1 MDDLTERALKLLRE
15 SPDLIEE
22 AEGGAPIWNSIAGNL
37 LATETGRRRW
47 ETEKALCE
55 ALRLIKRTRREE
67 DASAP
72 TRWRD
77 LDTTLI
83 AGEILCNMLEILSNT
98 LVALRRYLRAHIVQ

>member
-37 LATETGRRRW
+37 LATETGRW

-55 ALRLIKRTRREE
+55 ALRLIKRTRARRP
-67 DASAP
+67 DGA
-72 TRWRD
+72 
-77 LDTTLI
+77 TLTPH
-83 AGEILCNMLEILSNT
+83 L
-98 LVALRRYLRAHIVQ
+98 